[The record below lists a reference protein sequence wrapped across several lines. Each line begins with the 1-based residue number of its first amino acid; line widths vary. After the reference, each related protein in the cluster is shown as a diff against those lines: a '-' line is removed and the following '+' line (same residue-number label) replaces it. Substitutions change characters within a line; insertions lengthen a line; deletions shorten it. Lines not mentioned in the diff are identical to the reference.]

1 MSKIKKLAALVMSL
15 CMLGSVG
22 FMAACGD
29 DTTDGHTEHR
39 DENGDGLC
47 DIGGEPWTDPN
58 PGPEPEEKT
67 LTINRTNASLVVGDS
82 MTLVATA
89 PEGSTVTWTS
99 SNPTAVSVN
108 SNGRVTA
115 LADGTA
121 TITATDGTLSDTC
134 TVVAGESFSYKAS
147 YSADPT
153 TWNPHTWENN
163 TDSIILGFITTGF
176 YDVQLVYDEAGN
188 AVDYEWTTEM
198 AAAFPEDV
206 TDKYAGKYGI
216 STGDESK
223 AWRIELNEDA
233 KWQDGTAIT
242 ADDYVY
248 SMQQQLDPKM
258 FNRRSD
264 SYTSS
269 TFSIY
274 GARNYL
280 YSLTASTYESLP
292 SQGYDTV
299 AAAVAAKE
307 TVYIDMWNTWGL
319 GGMTDASGN
328 ECPQWVSI
336 SDTTKYRDLAVA
348 DESAAGAWISAK
360 EVYEQLLDGY
370 GEAFLL
376 DGYLTVLVNN
386 DHLDYT
392 WEYNANGN
400 GGVGVVKVDDYTID
414 IILNNEISDFYI
426 KYNLTGNWLVNKKL
440 YDAGKTQVGDVV
452 QTNYCTTLATT
463 ASYGPYV
470 LESYASG
477 QYFVLER
484 NKNWYGYTDGKH
496 EGQYSTTTID
506 YTYLESGTAK
516 ETSREKFMLGELS
529 DYSLDGNEMATF
541 GNSSYV
547 VSEPESYTYQFFLAT
562 EASQNY
568 LNSES
573 SQGENHAV
581 LGLTTFRK
589 ALSYAFDR
597 EAYVS
602 RFQPT
607 AEPGFGI
614 LNYLYIYDPDTGAVY
629 RESEQAMRTI
639 LLAQS
644 FHEQDGV
651 WYDVHGTAYGDLEAA
666 YDAVTGYDLAYA
678 ADLFEDAYAEAVS
691 EGYIAQYGADVVLT
705 YNSVGTA
712 SENTNAFIS
721 MMNQWFAA
729 ALDACDEPTFNSI
742 TVEFY
747 GHANESVY
755 WEALKAG
762 RMDISFSA
770 WGGSAMDAWGIIY
783 SCYVNPENTN
793 NYGFDSLS
801 KTIDVT
807 VEYDGKEY
815 TYSLYDWS
823 MWLYNG
829 QDDDMYDADNLY
841 KIFGSLDDA
850 SAEFKLEVFSACEL
864 AQLQTYANLPIF
876 YSYVT
881 SLRSAQYNNGSVTY
895 INNMIGYGGIRHI
908 NYNYSDTQWGAFVAE
923 HNGNLEDF
931 YTAS

>member
-1 MSKIKKLAALVMSL
+1 MSKIKRLAAFVVSV

-22 FMAACGD
+22 LMAACGGND
-29 DTTDGHTEHR
+29 DTHTEHR

-58 PGPEPEEKT
+58 PDTEPDVTT
-67 LTINRTNASLVVGDS
+67 LTINRTNVSLVVGDA

-89 PEGSTVTWTS
+89 PEDSTVTWSS
-99 SNPTAVSVN
+99 SNPSVVSVT
-108 SNGRVTA
+108 SDGRVTA

-134 TVVAGESFSYKAS
+134 TVVAGTSFTYKAS

-163 TDSIILGFITTGF
+163 TDSIILGYITTGF
-176 YDVQLVYDEAGN
+176 YDVELVYDEAGN

-206 TDKYAGKYGI
+206 TSQYAGTYGI
-216 STGDESK
+216 SSGDERK

-248 SMQQQLDPKM
+248 SMQQQLDPQM

-280 YSLTASTYESLP
+280 YSLTESTYETVG
-292 SQGYDTV
+292 SQGYDTNAEAI
-299 AAAVAAKE
+299 AAGE
-307 TVYIDMWNTWGL
+307 TLYIDMWNLWNL
-319 GGMTDASGN
+319 EGMVDAAGN
-328 ECPQWVSI
+328 ECPQWVEI
-336 SDTTKYRDLAVA
+336 TDTTEYRDLAT
-348 DESAAGAWISAK
+348 EAGEDGDWISAADIWEGNSALL
-360 EVYEQLLDGY
+360 EVGGDYESC
-370 GEAFLL
+370 
-376 DGYLTVLVNN
+376 VSILVNN

-392 WEYNANGN
+392 WEYNSNGN

-426 KYNLTGNWLVNKKL
+426 KYNLTGNWLVNEEL
-440 YDAGKTQVGDVV
+440 YEAGKTTVGDTV

-470 LESYASG
+470 LSSYASG

-484 NKNWYGYTDGKH
+484 NENWYGYTDGQH
-496 EGQYSTTTID
+496 EGQYTTTVID

-516 ETSREKFMLGELS
+516 ETSREMFMMGDLS
-529 DYSLDGNEMATF
+529 DYSLDGTEMATY

-547 VSEPESYTYQFFLAT
+547 VSVPESYTYQFFLAT
-562 EASQNY
+562 EASQDY

-573 SQGENHAV
+573 SEGENHAV

-639 LLAQS
+639 LLAQD
-644 FHEQDGV
+644 FYEENGV

-705 YNSVGTA
+705 YNSVGNA
-712 SENTNAFIS
+712 SENTNAFIA

-729 ALDACDEPTFNSI
+729 ALEACDEPTFNSI
-742 TVEFY
+742 TVEFH
-747 GHANESVY
+747 GHANESSY

-770 WGGSAMDAWGIIY
+770 WGGSAMDTWGIIY
-783 SCYVNPENTN
+783 SCYVNPDNTN
-793 NYGFDSLS
+793 NYGFDSLAKS
-801 KTIDVT
+801 IDVT
-807 VEYDGKEY
+807 VEYDGDEY
-815 TYSLYDWS
+815 TYSLYDWT

-829 QDDDMYDADNLY
+829 QSDDMYDSDNLY
-841 KIFGSLDDA
+841 EIFGSLDDA

-876 YSYVT
+876 YSYVM
-881 SLRSAQYNNGSVTY
+881 SLRSAQYNNGSTTY

-908 NYNYSDTQWGAFVAE
+908 NYNYSDTQWSAFVAE